1 MKTELSLEERV
12 KAIEARNAKVEAD
25 KAWEVSYIRRFSIT
39 VLTYFVIVI
48 YLVFINKDSHPFIN
62 AIVPAVG
69 YFVSTLVMR
78 GAKEYWQSRRKND

>member
-1 MKTELSLEERV
+1 MNNDLEKRV
-12 KAIEARNAKVEAD
+12 RAIEDRNARVQSD
-25 KAWEVSYIRRFSIT
+25 KAWETSLVRRLSIA
-39 VLTYFVIVI
+39 VLTYIVVLI
-48 YLVFINKDSHPFIN
+48 YLSLVNNSSPWIN